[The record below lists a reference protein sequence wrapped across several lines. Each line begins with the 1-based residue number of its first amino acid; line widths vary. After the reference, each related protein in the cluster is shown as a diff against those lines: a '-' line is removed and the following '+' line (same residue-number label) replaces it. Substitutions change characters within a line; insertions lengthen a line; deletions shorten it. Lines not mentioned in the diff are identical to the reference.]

1 MEELNKLLN
10 TCEDV
15 RKNTFLGCGECE
27 YSKWCHANLE
37 FRPTAYDKKRLSK
50 IIKEIKKQEEAKN
63 KYEKRL
69 ELTSTIERRN

>member
-50 IIKEIKKQEEAKN
+50 IIKEKI
-63 KYEKRL
+63 R
-69 ELTSTIERRN
+69 

>member
-15 RKNTFLGCGECE
+15 RKNTCLGCGECE

-50 IIKEIKKQEEAKN
+50 IIKEN
-63 KYEKRL
+63 KLYINK
-69 ELTSTIERRN
+69 